1 MPKSKRGP
9 ALLEVI
15 RQGKTKQFGES
26 RLANSHAAAP
36 EANIPR
42 GETSADPP
50 SPTNPRWFTAQG
62 DRIRFSLSTV
72 ALAMVLF
79 GAFVVVGTAFGIGR
93 YLGKQAGLPTDMQQA
108 GLDLDEQFRELREQP
123 AHPDVLADLN
133 RVTES
138 VLIERTRQLREQ
150 HQGQDGFIDDLNY
163 IWIERF
169 NSRNDAQAGQTYL
182 SESGV
187 ASTIVQQS
195 GKWLLISKD
204 GFDYRVPQ
212 EKQACQQLSEQIR
225 QIGRQYFKSGGR
237 YRFDGFVKK
246 KLPGHDW

>member
-9 ALLEVI
+9 ALVEVI
-15 RQGKTKQFGES
+15 RQGKIKQFGDSQLADS
-26 RLANSHAAAP
+26 RPVRTEVHASP
-36 EANIPR
+36 D
-42 GETSADPP
+42 SASPAPP
-50 SPTNPRWFTAQG
+50 SPSAPRWFTTQG

-72 ALAMVLF
+72 ALAMLLF
-79 GAFVVVGTAFGIGR
+79 GALVVVGTAFGIGR
-93 YLGKQAGLPTDMQQA
+93 YLGKQAGATSDLHMA

-123 AHPDVLADLN
+123 AHPDVIEDLD
-133 RVTES
+133 RVTQS
-138 VLIERTRQLREQ
+138 VLIEQTRKIREQ
-150 HQGQDGFIDDLNY
+150 HQDQDGFIDDLNY

-169 NSRNDAQAGQTYL
+169 NSQSDAQAGQTYL

-187 ASTIVQQS
+187 ASTIIQQS

-225 QIGRQYFKSGGR
+225 QIGKQYFKAGGR

-246 KLPGHDW
+246 KLAGHDW

>member
-15 RQGKTKQFGES
+15 RRGQTTPLGDS
-26 RLANSHAAAP
+26 R
-36 EANIPR
+36 
-42 GETSADPP
+42 SADADTVRTETDCRGDGALPAPQSP
-50 SPTNPRWFTAQG
+50 SAPRWFTAQG

-72 ALAMVLF
+72 SLAMVLF
-79 GAFVVVGTAFGIGR
+79 AAIVVVAGAFGIGR
-93 YLGKQAGLPTDMQQA
+93 YLGKQAVLPADVQQA
-108 GLDLDEQFRELREQP
+108 GLDLDEQFRDLREQP
-123 AHPDVLADLN
+123 ADPDVIEDLD
-133 RVTES
+133 RVTDS
-138 VLIERTRQLREQ
+138 LLIEQTRQIREQ

-169 NSRNDAQAGQTYL
+169 NSHNDARAGQTYL

-187 ASTIVQQS
+187 ASTVVQQN

-212 EKQACQQLSEQIR
+212 EKQACRQLSELIR
-225 QIGRQYFKSGGR
+225 QIGKQYFKSGGR

-246 KLPGHDW
+246 KLAGHDW

>member
-15 RQGKTKQFGES
+15 RQGQTKPLGDSQPADSHSVRTEADSS
-26 RLANSHAAAP
+26 RGGASPAP
-36 EANIPR
+36 QSP
-42 GETSADPP
+42 SA
-50 SPTNPRWFTAQG
+50 SKWFTAQG

-79 GAFVVVGTAFGIGR
+79 GAIVVVGTAFGVGR
-93 YLGKQAGLPTDMQQA
+93 YLGKQAGATSDLQLA
-108 GLDLDEQFRELREQP
+108 GLELDEQFRDLREQP
-123 AHPDVLADLN
+123 AHPDVIEDLD
-133 RVTES
+133 RVNES
-138 VLIERTRQLREQ
+138 VLIEQTRKIREQ

-169 NSRNDAQAGQTYL
+169 NSQDDAQAGQTYL
-182 SESGV
+182 NESGV
-187 ASTIVQQS
+187 ASTIVQQN

-225 QIGRQYFKSGGR
+225 QIGKQYFKSGGR